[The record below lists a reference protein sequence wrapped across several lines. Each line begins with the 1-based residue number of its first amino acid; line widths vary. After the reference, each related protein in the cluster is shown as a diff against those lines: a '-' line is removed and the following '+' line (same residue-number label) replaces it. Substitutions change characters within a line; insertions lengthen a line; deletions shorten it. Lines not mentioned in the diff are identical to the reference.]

1 MSKSGESPGE
11 EAPFAAAAKG
21 APGAIGRLCR
31 LDTEGQARL
40 EAAATAMAVRGMRV
54 LGVAAG
60 RIPRETAAQDHLE
73 HDFELLGLVG
83 LKDPL
88 RSGVKEAIAQCRTAG
103 IRVIMITGDYAAT
116 AQAIGAEAGLDEI
129 GRAHV

>member
-1 MSKSGESPGE
+1 
-11 EAPFAAAAKG
+11 
-21 APGAIGRLCR
+21 
-31 LDTEGQARL
+31 
-40 EAAATAMAVRGMRV
+40 MAVRGMRV

-60 RIPRETAAQDHLE
+60 RVPREVAAKDHLE

-88 RSGVKEAIAQCRTAG
+88 RPGVKEAIAQCRTAG

-116 AQAIGAEAGLDEI
+116 AQAIGAEAGLDAGEALTGPTI
-129 GRAHV
+129 STLSDEELSERIKTVRSEEHTSELQSLMRISYAVFCL